1 MQFTDNSGKN
11 VIDKLH
17 KLRPVIDKIN
27 ERLRL
32 VPFEEFLADFL
43 TMLVTMPEETKKLLQ
58 RLPCLIA
65 LHKITKKN

>member
-1 MQFTDNSGKN
+1 MQFTDNSVKN

-27 ERLRL
+27 ECLRL

-58 RLPCLIA
+58 RL
-65 LHKITKKN
+65 HVS